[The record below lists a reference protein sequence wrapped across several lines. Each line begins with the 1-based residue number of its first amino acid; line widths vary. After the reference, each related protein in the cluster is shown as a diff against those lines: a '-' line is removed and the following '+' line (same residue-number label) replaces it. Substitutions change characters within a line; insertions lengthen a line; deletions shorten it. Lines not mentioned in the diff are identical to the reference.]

1 MRPVSEQTILVT
13 GATGGLGHA
22 VAGELAA
29 RGARVLV
36 HGRSRE
42 SAEAAVAVLRSAT
55 GSESRLEPV
64 AADLS
69 SLAAVAGL
77 AEEVS
82 AREDRLDALVNNAGV
97 GCLERAE
104 SADGY
109 ELTFAVNHLAA
120 FLLTGR
126 LLPLLQRSAPARI
139 VNVASIGQAP
149 VNFANV
155 MLERNYDMSV
165 AYSQSKLAMIATTFE
180 LAERLRGE
188 PEGGVTVTALHPA
201 TLMPTKLVFTTVG
214 RTVDSLEQGMAATVR
229 LVVDPELEGVSGAY
243 FDGLQLGRAD
253 SWAEDPENRRRLWTL
268 SEQLCGTALSR
279 NG

>member
-13 GATGGLGHA
+13 GATAGLGHA
-22 VAGELAA
+22 VAGELAS

-36 HGRSRE
+36 HGRSDE
-42 SAEAAVAVLRSAT
+42 SAQTAVAALQSAT
-55 GSESRLEPV
+55 GSEALEPV

-77 AEEVS
+77 AEEVI
-82 AREDRLDALVNNAGV
+82 ARGGRLDALVNNAGV
-97 GCLERAE
+97 GCLERTE

-120 FLLTGR
+120 FLLTNR
-126 LLPLLQRSAPARI
+126 LLPFMRQSGSARI

-149 VNFANV
+149 VDFANV
-155 MLERNYDMSV
+155 MLERDYDMGR

-188 PEGGVTVTALHPA
+188 PDAGVTVTALHPA
-201 TLMPTKLVFTTVG
+201 TLMPTKLVFVTVG

-229 LVVDPELEGVSGAY
+229 LVADPELDGVSGAY
-243 FDGLQLGRAD
+243 FDGAQLGRANA
-253 SWAEDPENRRRLWTL
+253 WAEDPENRRRLWSL
-268 SEQLCGTALSR
+268 SEELCDTALSHA
-279 NG
+279 G